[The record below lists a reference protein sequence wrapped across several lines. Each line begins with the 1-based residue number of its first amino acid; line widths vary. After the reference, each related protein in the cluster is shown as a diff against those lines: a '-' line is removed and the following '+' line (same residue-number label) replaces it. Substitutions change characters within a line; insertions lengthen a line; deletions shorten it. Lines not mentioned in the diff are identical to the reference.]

1 MTLLAADIG
10 NAHTVLGLVT
20 DGEVTADWR
29 VATVGS
35 RTADEW
41 SVLIRGLLGGLVD
54 EIDGIAV
61 CSTVPAVLHEWR
73 DMLTRHF
80 GDVPQV
86 VVEPGVRTGVPVLMD
101 NPREVGTDRIINA
114 LAAATLYGGP
124 AIVVDFGGTATTFD
138 VVSDKGQYIGGAIAP
153 GIEISLEALGRR
165 GAQLRKVELLRP
177 RSVIAKNT
185 VEALQSGMVF
195 GVASQVEGIVAR
207 MTAELG
213 AEPGAVSVIA
223 TGYLAPLVIEECAV
237 FTDHSPWLTL
247 KGLELVFARNT

>member
-10 NAHTVLGLVT
+10 NAHTVLGLVA
-20 DGEVTADWR
+20 DGVVSAEWR
-29 VATVGS
+29 VSTDER
-35 RTADEW
+35 RTSDEW
-41 SVLIRGLLGGLVD
+41 AVMLRGLLGDALTEV
-54 EIDGIAV
+54 DGIVV

-73 DMLTRHF
+73 DMLPRHF
-80 GDVPQV
+80 ADVPYV

-101 NPREVGTDRIINA
+101 NPREVGSDRIINA
-114 LAAATLYGGP
+114 LAAATVYGGP

-138 VVSDKGQYIGGAIAP
+138 VVTAAGQYVGGAIAP

-165 GAQLRKVELLRP
+165 GAQLRMVELQRP

-195 GVASQVEGIVAR
+195 GVASQVEGIVER

-213 AEPGAVSVIA
+213 LTPQEVRVVA
-223 TGYLAPLVIEECAV
+223 TGYLAPLVLEVCRC

-247 KGLELVFARNT
+247 IGLELVFRRNT

>member
-10 NAHTVLGLVT
+10 NAHTMLGLVT

-29 VATVGS
+29 VATDEH

-41 SVLIRGLLGGLVD
+41 AVMIRGLLGGLVE
-54 EIDGIAV
+54 EINGIAV

-73 DMLTRHF
+73 DMLARHF
-80 GDVPQV
+80 GDVTQV

-138 VVSDKGQYIGGAIAP
+138 VVSEKGQYVGGAIAP
-153 GIEISLEALGRR
+153 GIEISVEALGRR

-195 GVASQVEGIVAR
+195 GVAAQVEGLVAR

-213 AEPGAVSVIA
+213 AGPDEVNVVA
-223 TGYLAPLVIEECAV
+223 TGYLAPLVIGECSC

-247 KGLELVFARNT
+247 KGLALAFARNT